1 MIYRNPIIQKKALRL
16 GLMLLTALLWGIT
29 LNANGW
35 FLLSI
40 IFLVLLGIQFH
51 YFLEANFNGEQSIN
65 QFLTGLKSQRDQ
77 SEWIKTIED
86 ADLKN
91 KFLAIEEA
99 IKDRQKSQEAE
110 YQYFRNIVQHVGIGI
125 ITFDA
130 TGAIQLYN
138 FAAKKLL
145 NTAYTVKNIE
155 AFSGLSIELLDTFKT
170 LKTGGRRLVEVKV
183 GEEIRQLSVYA
194 IELQLRSK
202 QFKLISLQNIQS
214 ELDEKEMEAWRN
226 LIRVLTHEIMNSVT
240 PISSLSNTT
249 HGLLEDLKKNE
260 NEQVVVAADEIDDLK
275 HSISTIE
282 KRSEGLIRFLNEFR
296 SLTHTP
302 NPKLRSEDFNLIL
315 RGIAQLMQDELNQ
328 QGVKLQLNLNDDIP
342 MAAIDRELIEQVII
356 NLIKNAAE
364 SFEDDATLK
373 NIWVSSNVDA
383 KKRVTI
389 VIKDNGNGI
398 EPEALTKIFIPFF
411 TTKKTG
417 SGIGLSLSKEIIRKH
432 QGTISVQSQLGEGT
446 EFSLKF

>member
-1 MIYRNPIIQKKALRL
+1 MIYRNPIVQKKAIRL
-16 GLMLLTALLWGIT
+16 ALLLFTAFLWGFVVSG
-29 LNANGW
+29 NSW
-35 FLLSI
+35 FIVSL
-40 IFLVLLGIQFH
+40 IFLVLIGFQFH
-51 YFLEANFNGEQSIN
+51 YLIKTNTNDERAIRHFLAGI
-65 QFLTGLKSQRDQ
+65 KSQQDQ
-77 SEWIKTIED
+77 AEWSEGMEESALQPTFME
-86 ADLKN
+86 
-91 KFLAIEEA
+91 IEEA
-99 IKDRQKSQEAE
+99 IKNRQKAQEAE

-125 ITFDA
+125 ITFDK
-130 TGAIQLYN
+130 TGQIQLYN

-145 NTAYTVKNIE
+145 NTSYAVKNIHE
-155 AFSGLSIELLDTFKT
+155 LSATSLELLDTFKT
-170 LKTGGRRLVEVKV
+170 LKTGGRRLIEVKI
-183 GEEIRQLSVYA
+183 GEDIRQLSVYA
-194 IELQLRSK
+194 IELQLHHK

-226 LIRVLTHEIMNSVT
+226 LIKVLTHEIMNSVT

-249 HGLLEDLKKNE
+249 YGLLDNIERNG
-260 NEQVVVAADEIDDLK
+260 DEKILIDAEEVDDLK
-275 HSISTIE
+275 NSIKTIE

-302 NPKLRSEDFNLIL
+302 NPKLQPENFNLVL
-315 RGIAQLMQDELNQ
+315 SGIAQLMKKELIHK
-328 QGVKLQLNLNDDIP
+328 GVELHLNLNENIP
-342 MAAIDRELIEQVII
+342 NASIDRELIEQVII

-364 SFEDDATLK
+364 SFEEAATEK
-373 NIWVSSNVDA
+373 NIWIHSNVDA

-389 VIKDNGNGI
+389 NIKDDGSGI

-432 QGTISVQSQLGEGT
+432 QGTISVQSQLGVGT